1 MIPLFGL
8 RRLAKKNGR
17 SGRPFYLFVLSSIC
31 RFQCEIAEVGST
43 FGLLHRN
50 RGETRSYAEVGH
62 VWRGFQLWLAHV
74 VIPEYEAA
82 LVRVPA
88 RGGRRVV
95 QQPVV
100 IGAVM

>member
-8 RRLAKKNGR
+8 RRLAKKTGAPGAR
-17 SGRPFYLFVLSSIC
+17 SIFSFSHSIC

-62 VWRGFQLWLAHV
+62 VWRGFQLWLTHV